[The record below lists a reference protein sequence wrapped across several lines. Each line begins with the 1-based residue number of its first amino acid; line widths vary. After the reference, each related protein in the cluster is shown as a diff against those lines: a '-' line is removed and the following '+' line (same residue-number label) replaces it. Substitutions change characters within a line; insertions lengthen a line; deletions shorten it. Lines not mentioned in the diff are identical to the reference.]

1 MTALTNLPDMQT
13 LLLIQD
19 GAVLHITL
27 NRPEC
32 RNAMSETMLTELGTV
47 FGAIHDQLDI
57 RAVVLRGTQGNFCAG
72 GDIKDMAALRV
83 QAMNA
88 ANDTERQAGYIRFNR
103 AFGTLIEKVN
113 HAPQTVIAVLEGAVL
128 GGGFG
133 LACVSDIALALD
145 TAQFGLPETGLGVI
159 PAQIAPFVVQRI
171 GLTQAR
177 RLALLGN
184 RFNGHE
190 AVRLGIAHEVFD
202 SNADLDEA
210 LAKTINYIRRSAPN
224 ASRLTKALLHNS
236 TQVSDLKSTLDQA
249 AIQFAAAVSSDEGA
263 EGTMAFI
270 QKRLPHWA
278 E

>member
-13 LLLIQD
+13 LLLKQD

-224 ASRLTKALLHNS
+224 ASRVTKALLHNS

>member
-13 LLLIQD
+13 LLLKQD